1 MSATLERR
9 LDDVFHIGN
18 GVGANRVGGTP
29 EEDEACALAVGW
41 FEDAGLEVEVDGR
54 GNVVGRLRGRAPEL
68 PEVWTGSHLDSVPE
82 GGRFDGALGVVA
94 GLAAVEAIGQS
105 ERTLGVVV
113 FRDEETGCHGSRWRT
128 ANGALPGS
136 YIELHIE
143 QGPVL
148 ADAGAPLGVVSSI
161 AGIVRCS
168 RDFAG
173 RADHA
178 GTTPMDVRQDALTA
192 AAAYVLEVR
201 DRAMAIDGAVA
212 TVGQLEI
219 SPGAANVIPAS
230 VRVTVDARAP
240 DQERVDQ
247 LVAALGLEDAHYRI
261 PSVAMSGQVRQIL
274 REAIERVGVPVVE
287 LPSGA
292 GHDAALLGAAGV
304 EAGMLFVR
312 SLNGGASHSPQEL
325 SSPEDIDVA
334 LEVLTAALRRLSNA
348 K

>member
-1 MSATLERR
+1 MSATLNRR
-9 LDDVFHIGN
+9 LEDVFHIGD

-29 EEDEACALAVGW
+29 EEDEAFALAVGW
-41 FEDAGLEVEVDGR
+41 FEEAGLEVEVDGR
-54 GNVVGRLRGRAPEL
+54 GNVVGRLRGRSPEL

-82 GGRFDGALGVVA
+82 GGKFDGALGVVA
-94 GLAAVEAIGQS
+94 GLAAVDAIGRS

-113 FRDEETGCHGSRWRT
+113 FRDEETGCHGSRWRA
-128 ANGALPGS
+128 ANGVLPGS
-136 YIELHIE
+136 YVELHIE

-148 ADAGAPLGVVSSI
+148 ADAGVPVGVVSSI

-168 RDFAG
+168 REFVG

-178 GTTPMDVRQDALTA
+178 GTTPMAVRQDALTA
-192 AAAYVLEVR
+192 AAEYVLEVR
-201 DRAMAIDGAVA
+201 DRAAEIDGAVA
-212 TVGQLEI
+212 TVGQIEV
-219 SPGAANVIPAS
+219 SPGAANVIPGS

-240 DQERVDQ
+240 DQERVDR
-247 LVAALGLEDAHYRI
+247 LIDELGLEEAHYRI
-261 PSVAMSGQVRQIL
+261 SPVAMSEQVRAVL
-274 REAIERVGVPVVE
+274 RDEVERARAPVVE

-325 SSPEDIDVA
+325 SSLEDIDLA
-334 LEVLTAALRRLSNA
+334 LNVLTASLRRLSET